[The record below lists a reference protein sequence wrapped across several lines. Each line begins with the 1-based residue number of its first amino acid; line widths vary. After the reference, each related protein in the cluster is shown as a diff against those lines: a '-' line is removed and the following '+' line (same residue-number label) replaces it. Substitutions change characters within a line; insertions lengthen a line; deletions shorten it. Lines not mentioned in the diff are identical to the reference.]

1 MVWQAVVAARDL
13 GRLQQ
18 IAAILIRY
26 GFGDM
31 VRRLGLANALEK
43 AGRALRWNEAQELAQ
58 LETPARVRRALE
70 EMGPTFIKLGQIL
83 ATRVDLFDAE
93 WIAEFSRLQDSAPTV
108 PWAEIHAQLS
118 VDLGAPPEEI
128 FSAIDPQPLAAA
140 SVAQVHRARLEDGGE
155 VIVKVRRPGIR
166 PLIEADLRW
175 LMRLAEFAENE
186 STELRTFHPREVVRQ
201 LTQSLR
207 RELDFASECR
217 SAERIAEN
225 FVDFT
230 DMELPVQKVPE
241 GTQSAGAGNT
251 ASNGNDAQI
260 APSPPIVIPRVYWQW
275 TGERVCVQEFIDGI
289 PGRDLAAVDRAGL
302 DRKMLAR
309 RGAHAV
315 LKMIVEDG
323 FFHADPHPGNIFYL
337 PGNRIAF
344 IDFGMVGR
352 LTEER
357 RDQVIRLLL
366 GLVRHE
372 PTRVA
377 DVLLDWTGNGAKDE
391 DGLLLEIQIFVDQY
405 HGVPLKQIRL
415 GAMLTELTALLRQHR
430 LALPPD
436 LALLIKAFI
445 SLEGMGRELDPDFD
459 MAGEALPMLEQ
470 AMRARYTPKAMVKR
484 GWQAA
489 SEMLALAAGLPQDL
503 SRLLRA
509 ARRGRL
515 EIHID
520 VSHLERVGNQLDR
533 AISRL
538 IVGIVVAALI
548 IGSSIVMTVSGG
560 PSLLG
565 LPVFGLLG
573 FLGAVAGGLWL
584 LLSIRR
590 SGRSGAE

>member
-1 MVWQAVVAARDL
+1 MLWQAVVAARDL

-31 VRRLGLANALEK
+31 VHRLGLAKALQK
-43 AGRALRWNEAQELAQ
+43 AGRVLRWNEAQELTQ

-108 PWAEIHAQLS
+108 PWAEVHAQLS

-128 FSAIDPQPLAAA
+128 FSTIDPQPLAAA
-140 SVAQVHRARLEDGGE
+140 SVAQVHRARLEDGSE

-230 DMELPVQKVPE
+230 DAQSTAIKV
-241 GTQSAGAGNT
+241 GAGDT
-251 ASNGNDAQI
+251 ASNGNGAQI
-260 APSPPIVIPRVYWQW
+260 TPQPPIVIPRVYWQW

-289 PGRDLAAVDRAGL
+289 PGRDLPAVDCAGL

-337 PGNRIAF
+337 SGNRIAF

-352 LTEER
+352 LTAER

-366 GLVRHE
+366 GLVNHE
-372 PTRVA
+372 PARVA

-391 DGLLLEIQIFVDQY
+391 DGLLLEIQTFVDQY

-415 GAMLTELTALLRQHR
+415 GTMLTELTALLRQHR

-459 MAGEALPMLEQ
+459 MAGEALPMLRQ
-470 AMRARYTPKAMVKR
+470 AMRARYTPRAMARR
-484 GWQAA
+484 GWQTV

>member
-1 MVWQAVVAARDL
+1 MLWQAVVAARDL

-43 AGRALRWNEAQELAQ
+43 AGRVLRWGEAQELAH

-128 FSAIDPQPLAAA
+128 FAAIDPQPLAAA
-140 SVAQVHRARLEDGGE
+140 SVAQVHRARLEDGSE

-175 LMRLAEFAENE
+175 LMRLAEFAESE
-186 STELRTFHPREVVRQ
+186 STELRVFHPRDVVRQ

-225 FVDFT
+225 FADFVD
-230 DMELPVQKVPE
+230 EEAPAQKVLAE
-241 GTQSAGAGNT
+241 THRAGETTQNDHGAQT
-251 ASNGNDAQI
+251 A
-260 APSPPIVIPRVYWQW
+260 PLVVIPRVYWTW
-275 TGERVCVQEFIDGI
+275 TGERVCVQEFIAGI
-289 PGRDLAAVDRAGL
+289 SGRKLADVDQAGL
-302 DRKMLAR
+302 DRKVLAR
-309 RGAHAV
+309 RGARAV

-323 FFHADPHPGNIFYL
+323 FFHADPHPGNVFYL

-357 RDQVIRLLL
+357 RDQLIRLLL
-366 GLVRHE
+366 GLVKHE
-372 PTRVA
+372 PRRVA
-377 DVLLDWTGNGAKDE
+377 DVMLDWTGDSAMDE
-391 DGLLLEIQIFVDQY
+391 DSLLLEIQTFVQQY
-405 HGVPLKQIRL
+405 HGVALKQLRL
-415 GAMLTELTALLRQHR
+415 GAMLSDLVAILRQHQ

-436 LALLIKAFI
+436 LSLLIKAFI

-459 MAGEALPMLEQ
+459 MAGEAMPLLEQ
-470 AMRARYTPKAMVKR
+470 ALRARYAPTALLQR
-484 GWQAA
+484 GWRGV
-489 SEMLALAAGLPQDL
+489 SEALSLVAGLPQDI
-503 SRLLRA
+503 SRLLLAGAEPACIVDVKHYEIQHTVSLIASWMERSIHNIIDHVNDDKNA
-509 ARRGRL
+509 ASLLVRKY
-515 EIHID
+515 IND
-520 VSHLERVGNQLDR
+520 PCY
-533 AISRL
+533 
-538 IVGIVVAALI
+538 VVFDTCV
-548 IGSSIVMTVSGG
+548 SSISMT
-560 PSLLG
+560 
-565 LPVFGLLG
+565 
-573 FLGAVAGGLWL
+573 
-584 LLSIRR
+584 
-590 SGRSGAE
+590 

>member
-1 MVWQAVVAARDL
+1 MLWQAVVAARDL

-43 AGRALRWNEAQELAQ
+43 AGHVLRWGEAQDLAQ

-118 VDLGAPPEEI
+118 VDLGASPEEI
-128 FSAIDPQPLAAA
+128 FAAIDPQPLAAA
-140 SVAQVHRARLEDGGE
+140 SVAQVHRARLEDGSE

-175 LMRLAEFAENE
+175 LMRLAEFAESE
-186 STELRTFHPREVVRQ
+186 STELRVFHPRDVVRQ

-225 FVDFT
+225 FADFVD
-230 DMELPVQKVPE
+230 DEAPAQKVGSGE
-241 GTQSAGAGNT
+241 TAQHDHGAQT
-251 ASNGNDAQI
+251 A
-260 APSPPIVIPRVYWQW
+260 PPVVIPRVYWTW

-302 DRKMLAR
+302 DRKILAR

-366 GLVRHE
+366 GLVRDE
-372 PTRVA
+372 PARVA
-377 DVLLDWTGNGAKDE
+377 DVLLDWTGNDVKDE
-391 DGLLLEIQIFVDQY
+391 DGLLLEIQAFVDQY

-415 GAMLTELTALLRQHR
+415 GAMLTELTALLRQHK

-459 MAGEALPMLEQ
+459 MAGEALPMLQQ
-470 AMRARYTPKAMVKR
+470 AMRARYAPRAMVKR

-489 SEMLALAAGLPQDL
+489 GEMLALAAGLPQDL

-573 FLGAVAGGLWL
+573 FLGAVVGGLWL